1 MSSEREAQL
10 LLMAPSS
17 RREGLTEILRDLG
30 KVREADTLARVRSLA
45 RQERPDLVVLHMDA
59 DPECLGLCGE
69 LDQSYGVRV
78 LVIGPDAGIE
88 ALRAAMQAGARDYL
102 AEPVAPGE
110 LRAAVA
116 RLAQVERRTRRGHI
130 VTVFGTKG
138 GVGKS
143 TLAANLAVVLAE
155 RHHQRVALCD
165 LDLEFGCAATLFGL
179 RPTTTIVD
187 VCRHPGAMT
196 LGTIGE
202 AMCHSDHSQV
212 DILAGPPAPDL
223 AAFVDGEGKRDPE
236 RNYVQEILRTLRTAY
251 DWVIVDTAVDFGEG
265 VITALDEAERILFV
279 TTPDIPALQNSAK
292 GLDILLER
300 LGYPQEKLSVVLNR
314 GNAGIGLMEDEISSA
329 LSHPI
334 RHLLPSDGDVA
345 VRAAN
350 IGMPLVLLRGRS
362 PLARAIG
369 RLGGELVHDLE
380 RPRVAALGGEG

>member
-1 MSSEREAQL
+1 MSPEREARL
-10 LLMAPSS
+10 LLMAPAH
-17 RREGLTEILRDLG
+17 RRDALSEVLKDIGT
-30 KVREADTLARVRSLA
+30 VREADTPERVRSFA
-45 RQERPDLVVLHMDA
+45 RQERPDLVVLHAEADA
-59 DPECLGLCGE
+59 ECLGLCAE
-69 LDQSYGVRV
+69 LEQSYGVRV
-78 LVIGPDAGIE
+78 LVIGRDAGME
-88 ALRAAMQAGARDYL
+88 ALRAAMRAGARDYL
-102 AEPVAPGE
+102 VDPVAPGE
-110 LRAAVA
+110 LRSAVA
-116 RLAQVERRTRRGHI
+116 RLAQVERRARRGHV
-130 VTVFGTKG
+130 VTIFGTKG

-179 RPTTTIVD
+179 RPTASIVD

-196 LGTIGE
+196 LAAIGE
-202 AMCHSDHSQV
+202 AMSHSDHSQV
-212 DILAGPPAPDL
+212 DILAGPPTPDL

-236 RNYVQEILRTLRTAY
+236 RNYVQEILRTLRMAY

-314 GNAGIGLMEDEISSA
+314 GNAAMGLMEDEISAA

-334 RHLLPSDGDVA
+334 RHMLPSDGDVA

-362 PLARAIG
+362 PLARAVG

-380 RPRVAALGGEG
+380 RPRVAALSGEA

>member
-1 MSSEREAQL
+1 MSQEREARL
-10 LLMAPSS
+10 LLMAPSH
-17 RREGLTEILRDLG
+17 RRSALAEVLG
-30 KVREADTLARVRSLA
+30 DIGAVREADTPARVRSFA
-45 RQERPDLVVLHMDA
+45 RQERPDLVVLHADA
-59 DPECLGLCGE
+59 DPECLGLCAD

-78 LVIGPDAGIE
+78 LVIGRDAGMD

-102 AEPVAPGE
+102 AEPVQPGE

-116 RLAQVERRTRRGHI
+116 RLAQVERRARRGHV

-143 TLAANLAVVLAE
+143 TLAANLAVVLSE

-165 LDLEFGCAATLFGL
+165 LDLEFGCAATLFGI
-179 RPTTTIVD
+179 RPTATIVD

-196 LGTIGE
+196 LAAIGE
-202 AMCHSDHSQV
+202 AMSHSDHSQV
-212 DILAGPPAPDL
+212 DILAGPPTPDL

-236 RNYVQEILRTLRTAY
+236 RNYVQEILRILRTAY

-314 GNAGIGLMEDEISSA
+314 GNAAMGLMEDEISAA

-334 RHLLPSDGDVA
+334 RHALPSDGDAA

-362 PLARAIG
+362 PLARAVG
-369 RLGGELVHDLE
+369 RLGGDLVHDLE